1 MFSTFLVSFYYV
13 DGRQILDLYTT
24 RRGCVGIESLW
35 NTCFNFFNLEVVCP
49 MLHKTIPVENYDLR
63 HDSNYKLEEFDFEF
77 EQKPASSR
85 HLLKWRLLTFDFLI
99 VIGTSIYIRQ
109 LPASIFISCSPLPIQ
124 KYKTKV
130 NQIQLLRCAT
140 LFSFI
145 QKSIFI
151 SCSSVRIQQ
160 YNWQHNKT
168 KVNQKRIVSCTLYNL
183 VLDSSIEWVLKMN
196 FRELSQ

>member
-1 MFSTFLVSFYYV
+1 MSFYY
-13 DGRQILDLYTT
+13 
-24 RRGCVGIESLW
+24 IEGPHTW
-35 NTCFNFFNLEVVCP
+35 QNGLE
-49 MLHKTIPVENYDLR
+49 K
-63 HDSNYKLEEFDFEF
+63 FDFKF
-77 EQKPASSR
+77 EQKSASSR
-85 HLLKWRLLTFDFLI
+85 YLLKWRLLTFDFLI

-168 KVNQKRIVSCTLYNL
+168 KVNQKKNCFVHIIQPGFI
-183 VLDSSIEWVLKMN
+183 DSSIEWVLKMN
-196 FRELSQ
+196 FRELSQYYWLHLQGCILSNIGNIC